1 MTRHYC
7 KIIMEIFS
15 LEAVSYVD
23 PGYIPFSRGKFCLG
37 VGGKIA

>member
-23 PGYIPFSRGKFCLG
+23 PEYIPLSRVKLCFG